1 MKMKKILLIGS
12 LMFIGACA
20 GNLDKLNQKTQ
31 IEGNEDLIKA
41 ASLICNEYKSTDSV
55 LYGCGSGVSSDLEL
69 SKSKAILQAKISV
82 ADVISNSLV
91 KNETLTTKESTKDG
105 VSREYNSS
113 EKNQIFEQS
122 LNRYK
127 VVYDKQFT
135 DQGRFRSFI
144 VIEYKLKSL

>member
-1 MKMKKILLIGS
+1 MKKILLIGS

>member
-1 MKMKKILLIGS
+1 MKKILLIGS
-12 LMFIGACA
+12 LMFLGACA